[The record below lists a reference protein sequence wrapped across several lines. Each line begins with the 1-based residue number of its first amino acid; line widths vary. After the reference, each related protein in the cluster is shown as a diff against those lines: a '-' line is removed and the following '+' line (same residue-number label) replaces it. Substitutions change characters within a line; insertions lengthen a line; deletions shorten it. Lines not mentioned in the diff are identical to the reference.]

1 MVRDP
6 LSEIFIRKKN
16 KIMYV
21 PSLLV
26 THHGLA
32 LDDKTIFRK
41 TEAVMK
47 SSALSLLRALGK
59 NAKDIFLALGLEQ
72 EFFVVPKSAYH
83 KRPDLIFTGRT
94 LVGRVGAKNQQFSDH
109 YFAKIPSE
117 IEAVLKEVER
127 EFL

>member
-1 MVRDP
+1 MCEKQESLIDLKYFYLNGVRAESRLLLDSGYLAKGETDGSSFPSGGLRYTHRARAYMVRDP

-16 KIMYV
+16 KIMYI

-41 TEAVMK
+41 SEAVMK

-59 NAKDIFLALGLEQ
+59 NPKDIFLALGLEQ
-72 EFFVVPKSAYH
+72 
-83 KRPDLIFTGRT
+83 
-94 LVGRVGAKNQQFSDH
+94 
-109 YFAKIPSE
+109 
-117 IEAVLKEVER
+117 
-127 EFL
+127 

>member
-59 NAKDIFLALGLEQ
+59 NAKDIFLALGL
-72 EFFVVPKSAYH
+72 
-83 KRPDLIFTGRT
+83 
-94 LVGRVGAKNQQFSDH
+94 
-109 YFAKIPSE
+109 
-117 IEAVLKEVER
+117 
-127 EFL
+127 